1 MKIKAVRENQNYT
14 EQCYLTFGKDYEVL
28 NDKDGAFIICDDDG
42 DPIFTRL
49 TGSCHGFDF
58 EVVQEEPEQG
68 VPKFKVGDKVVC
80 LKSVIVCGAFVNEVG
95 VVVRVVLKDA
105 CEPIYEVDFG
115 GCIQTCYEVLDDM
128 VLAEA
133 CPDPMPVVE
142 TYDDLECDRIEDNLN
157 WLDGLIRGS
166 PEQPTDNVN
175 NPSHYGNGQIECID
189 YLEDFMTTEEFIGYL
204 RGNIGKYLHRW
215 RYKNGLEDLRK
226 AEWYLKKLIEVYN
239 G

>member
-1 MKIKAVRENQNYT
+1 MKIKAVRKNQSYT
-14 EQCYLTFGKDYEVL
+14 KQDYLTLGKEYEVERKVSPHYYSITDDAGEEIYAAL
-28 NDKDGAFIICDDDG
+28 NNCA
-42 DPIFTRL
+42 
-49 TGSCHGFDF
+49 HGFDF
-58 EVVQEEPEQG
+58 EVVQEELEQKA
-68 VPKFKVGDKVVC
+68 PKFKVGDGVMCKIT
-80 LKSVIVCGAFVNEVG
+80 LSDYVG
-95 VVVRVVLKDA
+95 VIDTLVRVLAKDSSDSTHGFDFDVVQE
-105 CEPIYEVDFG
+105 EPEG
-115 GCIQTCYEVLDDM
+115 L
-128 VLAEA
+128 

-142 TYDDLECDRIEDNLN
+142 PVDDLECDRIEDNLN

-215 RYKNGLEDLRK
+215 RYKNGLEDLHK